1 LKDSCI
7 TEETLHILAFIERQN
22 AGRSVCV
29 NTCKIT
35 FKLNFVCRKKLEWGS
50 YYKLADLRM

>member
-35 FKLNFVCRKKLEWGS
+35 FKL
-50 YYKLADLRM
+50 